1 MARRPPEIGFD
12 PLNPPAEPHTYNDP
26 RFCYNEP
33 CLMYNG
39 GFDLQCLFDRN
50 GVGRIK
56 GGRSTGRQY
65 PEPEVVDLLFKTC
78 VVCVNDEKFEPE
90 FCEEKKYSFK
100 KDSDITIKTSD
111 LRVKSK
117 ERDAEVSAS
126 LNEIKESRAQISAS
140 NSIIKT
146 KKQTGVSSSFAKLKT
161 EISSSIKSRG
171 PRKIIIKSNSIK
183 IKKKD

>member
-1 MARRPPEIGFD
+1 
-12 PLNPPAEPHTYNDP
+12 
-26 RFCYNEP
+26 
-33 CLMYNG
+33 MYNG

-65 PEPEVVDLLFKTC
+65 PEPEMVDLLFKTC
-78 VVCVNDEKFEPE
+78 VVCVNDEKIEPE

-100 KDSDITIKTSD
+100 KESDITIKASD
-111 LRVKSK
+111 LCVKSK
-117 ERDAEVSAS
+117 DDDAEVSAS
-126 LNEIKESRAQISAS
+126 INEVKESKAHISAS
-140 NSIIKT
+140 KDVIKT
-146 KKQTGVSSSFAKLKT
+146 SKKRTAMSSSFAKLKT

-171 PRKIIIKSNSIK
+171 PRKIVIKSNSIK